1 MELRRPSQRHM
12 LEVRSAAG
20 EVIEGVGHAFR
31 GLGLRRSVRRE
42 RRNGWRSYASLGLV
56 LATLALAGTLA
67 AGAASGSIL
76 SVVQATTTE
85 PAATT
90 STASSEP
97 APPPPPKPDPAPP
110 PPAPPSPSPSLSPAP
125 TPASAAT
132 SPTSAPEPRQ
142 KRRRAA
148 DRTSE
153 KSASIS
159 DPRALALRTRVMNVR
174 ENGLGVD
181 SSLTSYA
188 SASAS
193 PSETVVLYVL
203 FGLLGLAVIPLAL
216 GVTPAPALGAF
227 PDRLLRHRTEFAFL
241 GAAMLLGVAI
251 GFATVLPIN

>member
-1 MELRRPSQRHM
+1 LK
-12 LEVRSAAG
+12 
-20 EVIEGVGHAFR
+20 
-31 GLGLRRSVRRE
+31 RSVRRE
-42 RRNGWRSYASLGLV
+42 RNGWRAYASLGLV
-56 LATLALAGTLA
+56 LATLAVGGAMA

-90 STASSEP
+90 STTPSEP
-97 APPPPPKPDPAPP
+97 PPPPPPKPDPAPP
-110 PPAPPSPSPSLSPAP
+110 PPPPSPSPSPSPAP

-132 SPTSAPEPRQ
+132 SPNSAPEPRQ

-153 KSASIS
+153 NSASFS
-159 DPRALALRTRVMNVR
+159 DPRALALRTRVTSVR
-174 ENGLGVD
+174 ENGLGVN
-181 SSLTSYA
+181 SPLTSYA
-188 SASAS
+188 SAPAS
-193 PSETVVLYVL
+193 SRETVVLYVL
-203 FGLLGLAVIPLAL
+203 FGLLGLAFVPLAL

-251 GFATVLPIN
+251 GFATVLPIR